1 MATGS
6 EVKHSLPKHWTPP
19 KAFDEYRL
27 LWPLGR
33 GGMGAV
39 YLGHDM
45 LLDRAVAIKFISA
58 INPDVVSRE
67 QFLTEA
73 RAAARLQH

>member
-1 MATGS
+1 MTWGRPPKSNTAQ
-6 EVKHSLPKHWTPP
+6 PKHWSPP

-58 INPDVVSRE
+58 INPDAVSRE
-67 QFLTEA
+67 SSS
-73 RAAARLQH
+73 